1 MISRTAEYAFQAL
14 AFLSQ
19 SRGGAVTTRE
29 IAEATG
35 LPADYLS
42 KILRSLRKHGILL
55 AHRGIGGGFALA
67 RPASSIGVLDVLTG
81 LGEKLPS
88 VERCPLGIAGHT
100 EVCQVHGT
108 INDAVHQI
116 RCRFSNLSI
125 QDLTENMDPASIRCC
140 LDDSARSRVAASDQP
155 KT

>member
-42 KILRSLRKHGILL
+42 KILRSLRKHGILV

-67 RPASSIGVLDVLTG
+67 RPASSISVLDVLSG
-81 LGEKLPS
+81 LGERLPS

-100 EVCQVHGT
+100 EICQIHGA
-108 INDAVHQI
+108 INDAVEQI
-116 RCRFSNLSI
+116 RCRFSDLSI
-125 QDLTENMDPASIRCC
+125 EDLTESLGADSIKCC
-140 LDDSARSRVAASDQP
+140 LETGVCAQTPTVEQG
-155 KT
+155 